1 MTFDPCIKALEAFR
15 SSEAKSVCNDQQAQN
30 QNSFIFQNKVYVTY
44 LQTFCE
50 LQELIIHW

>member
-50 LQELIIHW
+50 LQELIMHW